1 MRDAAGSEHST
12 LAARGKWLVLYFY
25 PKDDTP
31 GCTIEACEF
40 RDSETALQEAGAIV
54 WGVSPDDQSSKAAF
68 RDKFSLN
75 FPILSD
81 LDHQG
86 EKQMMGKSFMSTHRV
101 TFLINP
107 AGQVAK
113 VWESVTP
120 TGHAAEVLAEITS
133 QRG

>member
-1 MRDAAGSEHST
+1 MSPFKSFPPVGSEAPAFSLRDAAGHEHST

-40 RDSETALQEAGAIV
+40 RDAESALQQAGALV

-81 LDHQG
+81 LDHVEHPYG
-86 EKQMMGKSFMSTHRV
+86 GGLFGLHYGPH
-101 TFLINP
+101 NP
-107 AGQVAK
+107 VNFAGYAR
-113 VWESVTP
+113 
-120 TGHAAEVLAEITS
+120 HY
-133 QRG
+133 